1 MPISPHRLQLIFF
14 FLRKKK
20 LHLFT
25 YEMIRIED
33 NDPGQPPQGTL
44 KSGAHGSA
52 QKGPPGRRELT

>member
-1 MPISPHRLQLIFF
+1 MPISPPASNSSSSSFF
-14 FLRKKK
+14 FFK

-44 KSGAHGSA
+44 KSRAHGSA